1 MGCHNGPVY
10 ETESDRS
17 GGAVAA
23 LRLQTQIKRKEI
35 QSMTGVVKVKESKKM
50 PPREKREFYRE
61 LFSLAVPV
69 GLQNLLVALIGASDA
84 LMLGRLSQDAVAA
97 VSLANQMAFIMNLF
111 AGSLVAAGGTLIA
124 QYWGKGDKE
133 TAKNLFCMINKYV
146 FLISFIFFVLAMF
159 VPGTLMRIYTPDEGL
174 IQIGASYLRIVSVSY
189 LFTGLTQCYYLIMK
203 IEGQAFKSMV
213 ISIAALV
220 ADVVIDFFLIYG
232 IAGAPR
238 LEADGSAYSTVVVEA
253 IALLWCVAESRSKGN
268 IRIDMKGLGWF
279 SREISRDLFKIVW
292 PMLASSLAWGIGLSL
307 HSLIMGHQ
315 SADATAAASI
325 TSVAQELVTCICKGI
340 STGAGIMV
348 GKLLGQ
354 DLFEKAKAYGRKF
367 CHISF
372 CVGGI
377 HMALLGILGPVV
389 AEFFVLSDTA
399 RQYLIMM
406 LIFTAFYVFAYSVNT
421 IIVCGIFPAGGDAK
435 YDAISV
441 FFASWCFALPLALL
455 GTFVFHWPVMVV
467 YALMNADEIVKV
479 PWIYPRYG
487 KYLWVKNLTREDG
500 QV

>member
-1 MGCHNGPVY
+1 MGCHGSPVY
-10 ETESDRS
+10 ETKSDRS

-23 LRLQTQIKRKEI
+23 LGLQKKIKRKEI
-35 QSMTGVVKVKESKKM
+35 PSMTGVVKVKESKKM

-84 LMLGRLSQDAVAA
+84 LMLGRLNQDAVAA
-97 VSLANQMAFIMNLF
+97 VSLANQIAFIMNLF
-111 AGSLVAAGGTLIA
+111 TGSLVAAG
-124 QYWGKGDKE
+124 
-133 TAKNLFCMINKYV
+133 
-146 FLISFIFFVLAMF
+146 
-159 VPGTLMRIYTPDEGL
+159 GTLMRIYTPDEGL

-325 TSVAQELVTCICKGI
+325 TSVAQELVTCVCKGI

-389 AEFFVLSDTA
+389 AKFFVLSDTA